1 MTVLEIEMKASL
13 NGVDP
18 ERLSAAVE
26 RLGFV
31 PIYSCREE
39 DTYYNGI
46 GRDFRETDEALR
58 IRSHTQDG
66 HVEACVTYK
75 GPKQDARSQ
84 TRIELE
90 TEVASPGTMRA
101 ILERLGFR
109 KVLDVC
115 KNRRGYCRSGMNL
128 CLDEVDGLGRFLELE
143 IVAPDGTEDAQR
155 ETLLDRLFSV
165 LDELGVPRENLTRS
179 SYLELLMARATSKKS
194 DQGV

>member
-1 MTVLEIEMKASL
+1 MSVLEIEMKASL
-13 NGVDP
+13 AGVDP
-18 ERLSAAVE
+18 ERLSAAAE

-31 PIYSCREE
+31 PDYACREE

-46 GRDFRETDEALR
+46 DRDFRETDEALR
-58 IRSHTQDG
+58 VRSHTQDG
-66 HVEACVTYK
+66 RVEACVTYK

-84 TRIELE
+84 TRTELE
-90 TEVASPGTMRA
+90 SGAASPETMRT

-109 KVLDVC
+109 KVLEVR
-115 KNRRGYCRSGMNL
+115 KNRRGFCRSGMNL

-143 IVAPDGTEDAQR
+143 IVAPDGTEGAQR
-155 ETLLDRLFSV
+155 EALLERRFTV

>member
-13 NGVDP
+13 NGVKL
-18 ERLSAAVE
+18 EQLAAAAE

-31 PIYSCREE
+31 PSYACREE

-46 GRDFRETDEALR
+46 NRDFRETDEALR
-58 IRSHTQDG
+58 VRSHTQDG
-66 HVEACVTYK
+66 RVEAFVTYK
-75 GPKQDARSQ
+75 GPKRDARSQ
-84 TRIELE
+84 TRTELE
-90 TEVASPGTMRA
+90 TEVTSPGTMRA
-101 ILERLGFR
+101 ILEQLGFR
-109 KVLDVC
+109 EVLNVC
-115 KNRRGYCRSGMNL
+115 KNRRGFCRSGMNL

-143 IVAPDGTEDAQR
+143 IVAPDETDDARR
-155 ETLLDRLFSV
+155 EALLEQLFSV